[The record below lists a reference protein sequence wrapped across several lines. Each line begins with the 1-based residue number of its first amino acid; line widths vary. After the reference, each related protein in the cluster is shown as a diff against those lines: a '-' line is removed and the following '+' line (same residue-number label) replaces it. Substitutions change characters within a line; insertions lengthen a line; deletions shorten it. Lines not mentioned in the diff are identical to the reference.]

1 MAINTNSSLYGVE
14 PSKQIAHNIKSKRA
28 KFLGFKFPFGDV
40 DSGEFLMKS
49 SDEDLIKG
57 NLRQLLLTKR
67 GERVML
73 PKFGTNLHKYLMEP
87 MDQVL
92 FSQIRSEIEE
102 SIYKYAKNVIVEKI
116 QVIPMEETTYINGG
130 YAIRVNLFC
139 RIAEDFA
146 TSFEV
151 KVEIR

>member
-1 MAINTNSSLYGVE
+1 MAINSNTSLYGVA
-14 PSKQIAHNIKSKRA
+14 PSKQIANTIKSKKV
-28 KFLGFKFPFGDV
+28 KFLGFKFPFGDT

-49 SDEDLIKG
+49 SDEDLIRG
-57 NLRQLLLTKR
+57 NLRQLLLTRR

-73 PKFGTNLHKYLMEP
+73 PKFGTNIHKYLMEP

-116 QVIPMEETTYINGG
+116 QIIPLEENTSINGG
-130 YAIRVNLFC
+130 YAIRINLFC